1 MRRSIIRMNGEKF
14 KTYVK
19 STPRNYSVIVMLTA
33 LAPQRQ
39 CSICRF
45 DIVTHFMI
53 QNGVLEQVFENK
65 K

>member
-19 STPRNYSVIVMLTA
+19 SGPRNYSIIVMLTA

-45 DIVTHFMI
+45 DVVTRFIIKHI
-53 QNGVLEQVFENK
+53 IS
-65 K
+65 